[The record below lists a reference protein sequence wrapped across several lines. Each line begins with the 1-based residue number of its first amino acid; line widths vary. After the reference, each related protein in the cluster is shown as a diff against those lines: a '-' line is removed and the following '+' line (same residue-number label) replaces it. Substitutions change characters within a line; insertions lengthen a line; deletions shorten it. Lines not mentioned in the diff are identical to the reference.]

1 MAKKVK
7 DEYVA
12 DAKDGDGDGKVQDG
26 TIFERPEGVELTPRQ
41 QEMLKIIA
49 EEN

>member
-1 MAKKVK
+1 MAKKTKV
-7 DEYVA
+7 EYIPTA
-12 DAKDGDGDGKVQDG
+12 QDGDGDGMVQDG